1 MSYAI
6 NDNDN
11 DDQNDEFERIGR
23 KHNNN
28 KSHNARALLQSEKRN
43 EKISKQVASLP
54 KKMREKLSSLPLP
67 SAGHGK
73 QIGSKHSCTPS
84 ITYYEKQHYDCGLS
98 VSNQYQ
104 EILQGEEDA
113 YAEIENDEAC
123 DARDEFFEEHFRLL
137 LELDETEHQE
147 YLDNVYT
154 INANAED
161 MSGSDWIVIND
172 KIENYE
178 TNLKK
183 LEDKITKGRKSYNL
197 SEHELNAY
205 KEHVGNLVSLKTYYT
220 ETDAH
225 VNPEYLESLKS
236 DIENFNGR
244 VPDSCELESGY
255 DSCDEEWM
263 EMVDALIQEQGYY

>member
-6 NDNDN
+6 NDNEN
-11 DDQNDEFERIGR
+11 VEFKRIGR

-28 KSHNARALLQSEKRN
+28 KSHNVRALLQSEKRN

-54 KKMREKLSSLPLP
+54 KKMREKLLSLSSPLP

-73 QIGSKHSCTPS
+73 QIGSKHGCIPS

-104 EILQGEEDA
+104 EFLQGEEDA
-113 YAEIENDEAC
+113 YAEIENDEALN
-123 DARDEFFEEHFRLL
+123 ARDEFFEEHFRLL

-154 INANAED
+154 INTNAED

-178 TNLKK
+178 TKLKK
-183 LEDKITKGRKSYNL
+183 LEEKITKGRKSFNL

-205 KEHVGNLVSLKTYYT
+205 KEHVENLVSLKTYYD

-244 VPDSCELESGY
+244 VPSSSCKLESEY